1 MSSCPEVDNLIRC
14 TVRDFA
20 GRIAEWQGQVDA
32 AADVLALMTGV
43 NPRTSAVENGAD
55 DD

>member
-14 TVRDFA
+14 TLRDFA
-20 GRIAEWQGQVDA
+20 GWLAEWQGQVDA
-32 AADVLALMTGV
+32 TADVLALTGV
-43 NPRTSAVENGAD
+43 DPRRSAVENGAD

>member
-14 TVRDFA
+14 TVRDFT

-32 AADVLALMTGV
+32 TADVLALMTGV
-43 NPRTSAVENGAD
+43 DPHTSVVENGAPE
-55 DD
+55 